1 MEKEQYDK
9 ITLTENDKDKYF
21 LMKITQTG
29 KTKVAKLYEVN
40 TSKNEFAFITSDG
53 VLYITNEKGNTKL
66 IDAYILRKLEY
77 FPNIDLTENTK
88 YGDIFITKNGHKLKY
103 IYKLSSLNVYEF
115 IYVFTDD
122 NKVYNFNRYGESEV
136 YSNGNNLYVK
146 YEEKENNTNNVL
158 DITSDIIK
166 QSKENFKNLMN
177 FKDLMKE
184 LNENTQP
191 LDDKQNTNLTNI
203 DDYNKKYNHTQYK
216 KTQETDDVK
225 QTLAIGSFYMNKEN
239 YSIICIKDTQQSLM
253 FNSIQCFVDVYSLDE
268 DYHYK
273 LYKNEY
279 MLFDLTTISKEDT
292 TNNIE
297 GYIQITQEEFNNIIK
312 NNNITKNN
320 IKIVKR
326 DFINLL
332 NNTILYNKLYQH
344 K

>member
-40 TSKNEFAFITSDG
+40 ISKNEFAFITSDG

-115 IYVFTDD
+115 IYIFTDD

-216 KTQETDDVK
+216 KTQETDGVK
-225 QTLAIGSFYMNKEN
+225 QTLAIGTLYINKED
-239 YSIICIKDTQQSLM
+239 YSIICIKDAQQSLM

-273 LYKNEY
+273 LYKNQY
-279 MLFDLTTISKEDT
+279 MLFDSTTLSKEDT

-297 GYIQITQEEFNNIIK
+297 GYLQITQEEFNNIIK
-312 NNNITKNN
+312 NNEITKNN
-320 IKIVKR
+320 IKIIKR